1 MARHSGAHNFSLQF
15 DCRCMDIVPYGRYS
29 LNMAIK
35 KKQKKFAMRMRAD
48 NHRLL
53 MVLSDLDQ
61 ISMTDWLE
69 RQIVKEAKKRG
80 VK

>member
-1 MARHSGAHNFSLQF
+1 
-15 DCRCMDIVPYGRYS
+15 
-29 LNMAIK
+29 MAIK